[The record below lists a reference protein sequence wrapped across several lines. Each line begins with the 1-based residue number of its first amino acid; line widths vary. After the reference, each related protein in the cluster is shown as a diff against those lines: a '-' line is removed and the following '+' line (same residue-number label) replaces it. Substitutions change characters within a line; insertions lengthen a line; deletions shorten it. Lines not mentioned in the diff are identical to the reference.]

1 MYVLIEGLSYFHTR
15 SGCSLKGGIVM
26 KKSAERRSGSDR
38 RKVVDPR
45 YLGVK
50 SKRKRGKEP
59 RRKKDRVD
67 RSKGIGPLGF

>member
-1 MYVLIEGLSYFHTR
+1 MYVCIEGLSYFHTR
-15 SGCSLKGGIVM
+15 SGYCLKGGVVM

-38 RKVVDPR
+38 RKVVDPK

-59 RRKKDRVD
+59 RRKEDRVSRSD
-67 RSKGIGPLGF
+67 RTGPLNF